1 MKCVSWTA
9 RSAVAALL
17 MTGTALTLAASA
29 IASADAPTAS
39 LWSRLWRTPDQRGQA
54 LLQQGDAAGAARAFV
69 DPQRKAH
76 AALQAHDYTA
86 AAQTLT
92 GIDTA
97 EAHYNRGNALAHTG
111 DLQGAIGAYDAALK
125 HNPQHTDARHNR
137 EVVAAAL
144 QKQETKDESKQ
155 DKQQQSKEGSKPG
168 DKADEKQDAKDGK
181 SDGKP
186 GDKADGKQDA
196 KDGKSDGKPREKADG
211 KQDAKDGKSDA
222 KPSDK
227 SDGKQNGQDGKSE
240 PKPSDKSAGK
250 QDGND
255 SKPADKAKDTSG
267 SKPGEKSGQKQPDQP
282 GPSPSGKPGERSDS
296 APQPAT
302 ASASTAAAPNP
313 KDDAAQ
319 ARRDAESALGKGA
332 QPSVPSQTGAST
344 ATQRQ
349 PAAADAARVP
359 LTEKQIAQEQWLRA
373 IPDDPGGLLRR
384 KFLIEHMLRQQGQK
398 P

>member
-1 MKCVSWTA
+1 MKRVAWAA

-17 MTGTALTLAASA
+17 MTGTVLALTAPA
-29 IASADAPTAS
+29 IASADARSAS

-54 LLQQGDAAGAARAFV
+54 LLQQGDAAGAAQAFV
-69 DPQRKAH
+69 DPQHKAH

-111 DLQGAIGAYDAALK
+111 DLQDAIRAYDAALK
-125 HNPQHTDARHNR
+125 LNPQHTDARHNR
-137 EVVAAAL
+137 DVVAAAL
-144 QKQETKDESKQ
+144 QKQKESKKDESKQ
-155 DKQQQSKEGSKPG
+155 DKQQQSNEDRKPG
-168 DKADEKQDAKDGK
+168 D
-181 SDGKP
+181 
-186 GDKADGKQDA
+186 
-196 KDGKSDGKPREKADG
+196 KADG

-227 SDGKQNGQDGKSE
+227 ADGKQGSKDGKSDGKPSDKADGKHDAKDGKSDATPSDKSDGKNDGKSE
-240 PKPSDKSAGK
+240 SKPSDKSAGK

-255 SKPADKAKDTSG
+255 GKPADKTNDNSG
-267 SKPGEKSGQKQPDQP
+267 SKPGEKTGQKRPDQSNP
-282 GPSPSGKPGERSDS
+282 PASAKPGERPAF
-296 APQPAT
+296 APQ
-302 ASASTAAAPNP
+302 SAIAAVSTTAATNP

-319 ARRDAESALGKGA
+319 ARHDAESALGKGA
-332 QPSVPSQTGAST
+332 QPAVPTQNGAS
-344 ATQRQ
+344 
-349 PAAADAARVP
+349 AASQGRPGTADAARVP

-373 IPDDPGGLLRR
+373 IPDDAGGLLRR
-384 KFLIEHMLRQQGQK
+384 KFLIEHLLRQQGQK

>member
-1 MKCVSWTA
+1 MKRVVWAA
-9 RSAVAALL
+9 RSAVTVLL
-17 MTGTALTLAASA
+17 TTGTLLAVAAPAVAST
-29 IASADAPTAS
+29 DAPTAS

-54 LLQQGDAAGAARAFV
+54 LLQQGDAAGAAQAFV
-69 DPQRKAH
+69 DPQHKAH
-76 AALQAHDYTA
+76 AALQAHDYAA

-111 DLQGAIGAYDAALK
+111 DLQGAIRAYDAALK

-137 EVVAAAL
+137 DVVAAAL
-144 QKQETKDESKQ
+144 QKQKAEKKDESKQ
-155 DKQQQSKEGSKPG
+155 DKQQQSKEDSKAG
-168 DKADEKQDAKDGK
+168 DNSDGKQDAKDGK
-181 SDGKP
+181 AETKP
-186 GDKADGKQDA
+186 GDKADGKQD
-196 KDGKSDGKPREKADG
+196 G
-211 KQDAKDGKSDA
+211 KDGKSDA
-222 KPSDK
+222 KT
-227 SDGKQNGQDGKSE
+227 
-240 PKPSDKSAGK
+240 SDKSAGK

-255 SKPADKAKDTSG
+255 GKPADKTNDTSG
-267 SKPGEKSGQKQPDQP
+267 SKPGEKSGQKRPDQS
-282 GPSPSGKPGERSDS
+282 GLSPSAKPGERSDS

-302 ASASTAAAPNP
+302 ASASTTSAANP

-332 QPSVPSQTGAST
+332 QPSVPSQNGASA
-344 ATQRQ
+344 ATLRQ
-349 PAAADAARVP
+349 PGAADAARAP